1 MINMKETV
9 QLKIW
14 RQRPQGETP
23 GLETFTLNIDTD
35 MSVLDA
41 FEVIRSEQDATL
53 MYRHSCHHSSCGT
66 CAMKINGIQRLACV
80 TRISQLETRPINV
93 EPLSDFPVIADL
105 VVDMAPFYQD
115 IDEDW
120 AYLKTAEDPGHQNLP
135 EGISRFERF
144 ENCIECGCCVSA
156 CPVTGEGKPFMGPAA
171 LAAINAALQK
181 TTGDEKEL
189 LEKAGSDRGERLCD
203 RALACSRVCPTAVY
217 PARHILDLRKRLRDH
232 GRKE

>member
-1 MINMKETV
+1 MKETV
-9 QLKIW
+9 QLKIR

-23 GLETFTLNIDTD
+23 PGFETFTLNIDTD

-41 FEVIRSEQDATL
+41 LEVIRSEQDATL

-66 CAMKINGIQRLACV
+66 CAMMINGMERLACV
-80 TRISQLETRPINV
+80 TRISQLETQPIII
-93 EPLSDFPVIADL
+93 EPLSGFPVLGDL
-105 VVDMAPFYQD
+105 VVDTAPFYKD

-120 AYLKTAEDPGHQNLP
+120 AYLKEAENLGHLNLP
-135 EGISRFERF
+135 WGILRFERF

-156 CPVTGEGKPFMGPAA
+156 CPVTGQGKPFMGPAA
-171 LAAINAALQK
+171 LAAVNTALQK
-181 TTGDEKEL
+181 TPGAEKEL

-232 GRKE
+232 GHKK